1 VLNWVFLLDDH
12 HRIVGLTM
20 ADHKAYLSYSD
31 DRKWILIY
39 QGSPLCDYK
48 KSYDEVILAAKH
60 YSIKLPE
67 VSWDADNA
75 QWIDTLDLRAKL

>member
-1 VLNWVFLLDDH
+1 MLDADSW
-12 HRIVGLTM
+12 IVGLIM
-20 ADHKAYLSYSD
+20 EDHKAYLSYSD
-31 DRKWILIY
+31 ERKWILIY

-60 YSIKLPE
+60 YSIKLPA

>member
-1 VLNWVFLLDDH
+1 
-12 HRIVGLTM
+12 M
-20 ADHKAYLSYSD
+20 EDHKAYLSFSD
-31 DRKWILIY
+31 ERKWILIY

-67 VSWDADNA
+67 VLWDADNA
-75 QWIDTLDLRAKL
+75 QWINTLELMDKL

>member
-1 VLNWVFLLDDH
+1 MLDADS
-12 HRIVGLTM
+12 RIVGLSM
-20 ADHKAYLSYSD
+20 EDHKAYLSYSD

-48 KSYDEVILAAKH
+48 KSYDEVILAAKQ

-75 QWIDTLDLRAKL
+75 QWIDTLELKDKL

>member
-1 VLNWVFLLDDH
+1 VLDADS
-12 HRIVGLTM
+12 RIVGLIVE
-20 ADHKAYLSYSD
+20 DHKIYLSFSVE
-31 DRKWILIY
+31 RGWILIN

-60 YSIKLPE
+60 YSIKLPA